1 MWARTAESLMLVA
14 AIALLIPSPPSDPGP
29 IAFMPIGAA
38 STLLFLGSRL
48 LRHGLRPYR
57 SWLPALVEAALFFV
71 VAYLLNESA
80 NILLNTQP
88 SIP

>member
-1 MWARTAESLMLVA
+1 MLARTAESILLVA
-14 AIALLIPSPPSDPGP
+14 AIALLIPVPPSDPSP

-48 LRHGLRPYR
+48 LRHGLRSFP
-57 SWLPALVEAALFFV
+57 SWLLALLEAALFFV
-71 VAYLLNESA
+71 VACLLNESA
-80 NILLNTQP
+80 NILWNRQP